1 MHARWVIALVAAALL
16 LPAAHAQTGVNP
28 PALTA
33 VGTGF
38 PIPGAVTFAGS
49 GPRFFPH
56 RPILLGTPFLF
67 PDYGYPSEPGLVQ
80 VPPPQVVVVQQP
92 AAAEVPEPSKP
103 GPLLIEWQGDR
114 YVRVTGNE
122 DRSIPA
128 QPDYAE
134 TPAHSPALP
143 VTARAAS
150 ARAELPPAVLV
161 FRDGARQE
169 VREYVIVGGVLYAG
183 GDYYQ
188 DGHWTRPIQVS
199 SLDLRSTFEA
209 NEKRG
214 VKFILPS
221 GPYEVVTRP

>member
-1 MHARWVIALVAAALL
+1 MDKRWAIALAVAVLLGSAAAQ
-16 LPAAHAQTGVNP
+16 AGGGVSP

-38 PIPGAVTFAGS
+38 PAPGTIGMSVVPSRFVPSRAV
-49 GPRFFPH
+49 FF
-56 RPILLGTPFLF
+56 GTPYLF
-67 PDYGYPSEPGLVQ
+67 SDASYL
-80 VPPPQVVVVQQP
+80 PPVIVRTPAPQVVVVQQP
-92 AAAEVPEPSKP
+92 APETVAVEADRP

-114 YVRVTGNE
+114 YVRATANG
-122 DRSIPA
+122 DRSISA
-128 QPDYAE
+128 RPDYAE
-134 TPAHSPALP
+134 TPAHRVVPAAP
-143 VTARAAS
+143 
-150 ARAELPPAVLV
+150 ARAELPPVVLV

-169 VREYVIVGGVLYAG
+169 VRDYVIVGGVLYAG

>member
-1 MHARWVIALVAAALL
+1 MHKCWAIALAVAALL
-16 LPAAHAQTGVNP
+16 GSAAAQVGGGVSP

-38 PIPGAVTFAGS
+38 PAPATIGMTAVPPPAV
-49 GPRFFPH
+49 FF
-56 RPILLGTPFLF
+56 GTPYLF
-67 PDYGYPSEPGLVQ
+67 SEASYWPPVIVQ
-80 VPPPQVVVVQQP
+80 TPPPQVVVVQEP
-92 AAAEVPEPSKP
+92 AAEAAAVDSDKP
-103 GPLLIEWQGDR
+103 GPLLIEWHGDR
-114 YVRVTGNE
+114 YVRATANG

-134 TPAHSPALP
+134 TPAHRVGP
-143 VTARAAS
+143 AAS
-150 ARAELPPAVLV
+150 VRAELPPAVLV

-169 VREYVIVGGVLYAG
+169 VREYVIVGGMLYAG

-214 VKFILPS
+214 VKFVLPS
-221 GPYEVVTRP
+221 GPHEVVTRP